1 MAAAMTVTGVGR
13 HWRKGGSIL
22 VVLLFHVLIL
32 QVLIT
37 DMVPRSEAMK
47 PPSLEVSLI
56 EPAKPPPLVKAPE
69 PPKIAEKPRPV
80 QVRRPVLPPRPV
92 PTPVQSNEGLTPP
105 PAHPKAEEAAPVAAP
120 APALHIPA
128 QVDASSSCE
137 APRYPTSSRL
147 AGESGSVR
155 LLFLINQQGEVEQS
169 RVERSSGFERLDE
182 AARDALSLCHF
193 KPGTVDGRPERSWT
207 RLDYVWRLK

>member
-1 MAAAMTVTGVGR
+1 M
-13 HWRKGGSIL
+13 
-22 VVLLFHVLIL
+22 VLLFHALIL
-32 QVLIT
+32 QALIT
-37 DMVPRSEAMK
+37 GMAPRQEAAK

-69 PPKIAEKPRPV
+69 PPKLVEKPKPV
-80 QVRRPVLPPRPV
+80 QVRRPLPPPRPA
-92 PTPVQSNEGLTPP
+92 PTPVLSSEGLTPQP
-105 PAHPKAEEAAPVAAP
+105 VRPKAEEAASVAAP
-120 APALHIPA
+120 APAPALRIPA

-155 LLFLINQQGEVEQS
+155 LLFLINQQGDVEQS
-169 RVERSSGFERLDE
+169 RVEHSSGFERLDE

-193 KPGTVDGRPERSWT
+193 KPGTVDGRPERSWA